1 MSSSPIKTIF
11 SNRKTG
17 YWVTGILVLSFLFFF
32 IVCPI
37 ISVFSQ
43 SFLSKSNTL
52 TISNYANMFSNSE
65 TLDAIKNSL
74 LLGLA
79 VTGLSI
85 IIAVPE
91 AYILSKTRLK
101 NLWWLDIVMMIPFMV
116 PPYINSMGWMLF
128 MQRNGILYRIFPAL
142 RPLATSFYSF
152 FGMAWIMAMHTS
164 PFLMTMLKNAF
175 LSFPKSLDDAS
186 DIYVKKK
193 ITKFTKVYAPIL
205 LPNFA
210 IGVFLVFVKALSE
223 YGTPATFGPK
233 INMTVFTTLITEKM
247 QVAPIDFSMASALAS
262 LLVSI
267 CMFLWAIEMLITSKK
282 AYALKDENNPKYSKS
297 IPLAIIGGIFLLIV
311 FFLSA
316 FIPLFTITISSF
328 KKTMYKNLTAEGNF
342 TFENYLMAFSEDNGF
357 STGFEAI
364 GNSFLIAG
372 VSSLIVLVLGLFLSI
387 YSFRH
392 KKTALGKAVEFVD
405 NLPQMIP
412 NIVTGIGMIM
422 FFNMIYQYFPVYRT
436 VFMLIIGYSVVFL
449 PNMVSYIKN
458 SLIQMPSSL
467 IDAGKIYSRNNMNIN
482 LRIVL
487 PQALKGAFYGFA
499 MTLIVALREL
509 VMAKL
514 LQPTSFYT
522 ISLFIDIQ
530 FEQGNQQAAMAVAVV
545 SVVITL
551 ALLIPLEYL
560 TVRKKRKAKV

>member
-1 MSSSPIKTIF
+1 MLSSVKSIF
-11 SNRKTG
+11 SNKRTG
-17 YWVTGILVLSFLFFF
+17 YLITGILILVFLGFF
-32 IVCPI
+32 IVAPI

-43 SFLSKSNTL
+43 SFLSSTGEFTFL
-52 TISNYANMFSNSE
+52 NYQSMFQQKE
-65 TLDAIKNSL
+65 TLEAIGDSL

-85 IIAVPE
+85 LIAVPE
-91 AYILSKTRLK
+91 AYFLSKTRLRK
-101 NLWWLDIVMMIPFMV
+101 LWWLDIVMMIPFMV

-128 MQRNGILYRIFPAL
+128 MQRNGILYRVFPAL

-186 DIYVKKK
+186 DVYVISQTKK
-193 ITKFTKVYAPIL
+193 FAKVYAPIL

-210 IGVFLVFVKALSE
+210 IGAFLVFVKALSE

-233 INMTVFTTLITEKM
+233 INMMVFTTLITEKM

-267 CMFLWAIEMLITSKK
+267 CMILWVVQMVVTSKK
-282 AYALKDENNPKYSKS
+282 SYALKDEGDSKYSKNL
-297 IPLAIIGGIFLLIV
+297 IQMIIGIIFLVLV

-316 FIPLFTITISSF
+316 FIPLFTIIISSF
-328 KKTMYKNLTAEGNF
+328 KKVMYKNLSAEGNF
-342 TFENYLMAFSEDNGF
+342 TLENYRIAFSEDSGF
-357 STGFEAI
+357 STGFAAI
-364 GNSFLIAG
+364 GNSFMIAG
-372 VSSLIVLVLGLFLSI
+372 ISSFIILVIGLAIAIF
-387 YSFRH
+387 SFRH
-392 KKTALGKAVEFVD
+392 KTKPLGKTTEFVGM
-405 NLPQMIP
+405 LPQMIP

-422 FFNMIYQYFPVYRT
+422 FFNMIYKAFPVYRT
-436 VFMLIIGYSVVFL
+436 IFMLIIGYSVVFL
-449 PNMVSYIKN
+449 PSMISYIKN
-458 SLIQMPSSL
+458 SLLQMPHSMIEAGEVYARNSFT
-467 IDAGKIYSRNNMNIN
+467 ID
-482 LRIVL
+482 LRIVM

-514 LQPTSFYT
+514 LQPPAFYT
-522 ISLFIDIQ
+522 ISLFIDNQ

-545 SVVITL
+545 SVFITL
-551 ALLIPLEYL
+551 ALLIPLEYV
-560 TVRKKRKAKV
+560 TMRKKRRGRA